1 MSGHSG
7 FILSFIAFSAVL
19 LAAPLLASNTRKSS
33 AWVSAASV
41 LAVLT
46 FALIT
51 SNGVLAYLALAAATV
66 IHAVPAWR
74 KAPTGAL
81 YLLAAAAALAGAAF
95 ALAAGAD
102 NYAFGLSCLA
112 LALRAGLAPF
122 HAGVAEMSMTQ
133 RELQLQQSSS
143 LLILVLA
150 HLYYIDHLPIA
161 FEMAPVLVIWGAL
174 LTLVYALTALA
185 QRELGGL
192 LRSSTLMHAGML
204 YAAVGAG
211 GRGHY
216 GAALLVAVTVVFA
229 LGGLAIAISALE
241 ARMGKISLLDSP
253 AGRARAFPRLAAAF
267 AFFAAAGV
275 GMPGTAGFISDDV
288 LLHALWEE
296 SPAGAIIVI
305 FGTAILA
312 VATLSI
318 LAKAFFG
325 PPIHVNTPDLLLP
338 ERSTVVVLVLLL
350 LGLGLAPQLLIGVAE
365 LVLGNAVEPLP

>member
-1 MSGHSG
+1 MSGHAG

-19 LAAPLLASNTRKSS
+19 LAAPLLAAGLRTRSN
-33 AWVSAASV
+33 WISAACM
-41 LAVLT
+41 LGVLT

-51 SNGVLAYLALAAATV
+51 SNGVLAYLALALVTA
-66 IHAVPAWR
+66 IHAASAWH

-81 YLLAAAAALAGAAF
+81 YLLAAAATLVATALALAF
-95 ALAAGAD
+95 ASDTL
-102 NYAFGLSCLA
+102 AFGLSCVA

-122 HAGVAEMSMTQ
+122 HAGVAEMCMKQ
-133 RELQLQQSSS
+133 RELLLQQSSS

-161 FEMAPVLVIWGAL
+161 YEMAPMLVIWGAL
-174 LTLVYALTALA
+174 LTLVYALTALV

-211 GRGHY
+211 ARGHY
-216 GAALLVAVTVVFA
+216 GAALLVAVSVVFA
-229 LGGLAIAISALE
+229 LGGLALTISALE
-241 ARMGKISLLDSP
+241 ARVGKISLTGP
-253 AGRARAFPRLAAAF
+253 GVGRARAFPRLAAAF
-267 AFFAAAGV
+267 AFFGGASV

-296 SPAGAIIVI
+296 SPAGAIIII
-305 FGTAILA
+305 FGSAILA

-325 PPIHVNTPDLLLP
+325 PPMRVHTPDLSLQ
-338 ERSTVVVLVLLL
+338 ERSIVVLLVVLL
-350 LGLGLAPQLLIGVAE
+350 LGLGLAPQLLVGVAE
-365 LVLGNAVEPLP
+365 LVLGNTI